1 MWQEIANYFDGFPK
15 QRIIAQKMLE
25 YGLRVQEKRLFC
37 GSIELSHSKVA
48 RAFNT
53 DRRAVTATIETIQ
66 NHSNLGRIFSALTPT
81 CHLKDVA
88 PAMKWGV
95 IEIIPKDP
103 SMPGILAEISSI
115 IAAHK
120 ISIRQAITNDFE
132 LTEEP
137 RLYIITE
144 KAIPGSLI
152 PLIREATGV
161 KAVLIY

>member
-1 MWQEIANYFDGFPK
+1 MWQEIADYFQDYPK

-25 YGLRVQEKRLFC
+25 YGLRIQNKKLYC
-37 GSIELSHSKVA
+37 GSIELSHSKLA
-48 RAFNT
+48 RAFKT
-53 DRRAVTATIETIQ
+53 DRRAVSATIETM
-66 NHSNLGRIFSALTPT
+66 LDKPYLRKIFSSLSPT
-81 CHLKDVA
+81 CLLKDVA
-88 PAMKWGV
+88 PTMKWGV
-95 IEIIPKDP
+95 IEIIPEDP

-115 IAAHK
+115 IAANK

-137 RLYIITE
+137 RLFIITE

-152 PLIREATGV
+152 PKIRQARGV